1 MLALTH
7 RPSPRMTECQLTFV
21 ERGAIDFALACRQHE
36 EYCRVL
42 RECGAEVRLLDVNL
56 DLADC
61 AFIEDAAVVLDEAA
75 IIGRMGTEARRP
87 ETEGI
92 ARELAV
98 LRPIHRVDAP
108 AILEGGDVLRVG
120 RTLLVGRSSRTNAAG
135 VSALSEFAGRY
146 GYEVRPVPVH
156 GCLHLKTACTALPD
170 GRLLVNRD
178 WLDCDGLEG
187 FDLLDV
193 PADEPW
199 GANIACVGATVCAA
213 AASPQTADLARRL
226 GFDVRTIDLAEFAK
240 AEGGVTCLSILLPV

>member
-1 MLALTH
+1 
-7 RPSPRMTECQLTFV
+7 MTECQLTFV

-56 DLADC
+56 DLPDC

-87 ETEGI
+87 ETAGI
-92 ARELAV
+92 ESELAALV
-98 LRPIHRVDAP
+98 PVHRIEAP
-108 AILEGGDVLRVG
+108 ATLEGGDVLRIG
-120 RTLLVGRSSRTNAAG
+120 HTLLVGRSSRTNAAG

-199 GANIACVGATVCAA
+199 GANIACLGSADLNPHYPGAVVCAA
-213 AASPQTADLARRL
+213 AGSPRTAELICGL
-226 GFDVRTIDLAEFAK
+226 GFEVRTVDLSEFAK
-240 AEGGVTCLSILLPV
+240 AEGGVTCLSIVLPG